1 MKPQAVSLS
10 LSLGSVDHLSADAV
24 VAKVAAL
31 LQDIAERLSVRGAVP
46 GHIKA
51 LLEESG
57 WWAAFNCTRPEDVR
71 ITYSR
76 DWEEASL
83 RRPTLRLSAILVGLP
98 ERQVNDAVREALE
111 YAGMRSETWECP
123 GPHDANTS

>member
-10 LSLGSVDHLSADAV
+10 LTLGSVDHLTTDAV

-31 LQDIAERLSVRGAVP
+31 LQDIAERLSVRKAVP

-51 LLEESG
+51 LLEERG
-57 WWAAFNCTRPEDVR
+57 RWAAFNCTRPEDVR

-76 DWEEASL
+76 DWKKASL
-83 RRPTLRLSAILVGLP
+83 RRPMLRLSAILVGLS
-98 ERQVNDAVREALE
+98 ESQVNDAVREALE
-111 YAGMRSETWECP
+111 SAGMRSEIWECP
-123 GPHDANTS
+123 GPHDANAS